1 MGLKGL
7 TRTGSNLKGIAKK
20 NRGLFGKRSSDAAV
34 RLKQF
39 EDVKNTTNFL
49 AATLDNTF
57 ANFDTL
63 VQQQK
68 KLVEPLANMITN
80 EYSDLIDVL
89 ESYGKKHEKHA
100 KLRRQYQRKKGGDDV
115 EVVAAA
121 KDLHSARVNL
131 ALRIGKYSQ
140 QQHISHL
147 QLLNRLALLNE
158 QYIRCTYE
166 HFVEKNASNYIRKIF
181 LSIEAANE
189 KLTDSV
195 TTAGTLFRESIL
207 TKEEMAEEQSTYR
220 KTPSGIVGYLNK
232 RSKTWKNKWMRRWF
246 HVEGKSFFYTKGENQ
261 HDRLQEFDLT
271 LASIRPARNVSRDF
285 CFELVSSAPGGGM
298 RIMVLQASNKIEYD
312 AWMQAVMDAIMGALD
327 HVTPAGEIDAT
338 ANMKNSKRHL
348 KARERQIETLSSAP
362 GNLCCCECNTTKDV
376 EWLSLNLGVI
386 FCLDCAGI
394 HRSLGVHVSQC
405 RSFKL
410 DVLDDSILSCFASM
424 GNEMANAV
432 WEGNTMASGL
442 SKPTPASP
450 RPEKEL
456 WIRAKY
462 VDKKFL
468 PSAADKNLVDA
479 ATADD
484 MQSVLLCVARG
495 DDLNEINEWGATAL
509 GAAAHLGKLNPMTFL
524 LLNGCDVNTCSPE
537 SKWTPLHAAAYG
549 GIVDAVR
556 ILVAKGADVDAK
568 EKHGDSPLDIAYKY
582 KNFDCVE
589 VMGGLLSGDNGQ
601 TNHHSSEATDDMDQ
615 GGQVTSDAKQRIR
628 SRTVNHGN
636 GDNHGHDDQ
645 RKLPPKPVRRLPPPQ
660 PIRRS
665 VVKKSINNVGPPAP
679 QRRPSWRAAAENS
692 ARRRSTRHTVSS

>member
-1 MGLKGL
+1 MYWNPMVRSMKNMQDCG
-7 TRTGSNLKGIAKK
+7 GS
-20 NRGLFGKRSSDAAV
+20 
-34 RLKQF
+34 
-39 EDVKNTTNFL
+39 
-49 AATLDNTF
+49 
-57 ANFDTL
+57 
-63 VQQQK
+63 
-68 KLVEPLANMITN
+68 TN
-80 EYSDLIDVL
+80 EKRVEMTL
-89 ESYGKKHEKHA
+89 
-100 KLRRQYQRKKGGDDV
+100 KLLQRPKS
-115 EVVAAA
+115 
-121 KDLHSARVNL
+121 LHTARVDL

-158 QYIRCTYE
+158 QYIRCTHE

-195 TTAGTLFRESIL
+195 NTAGTLFRKSIL

-220 KTPSGIVGYLNK
+220 KTVSGIVGYLNK

-298 RIMVLQASNKIEYD
+298 RIMVLQASNKVEYD

-338 ANMKNSKRHL
+338 VNMKNSKRHL
-348 KARERQIETLSSAP
+348 KARERQIETLSSAA
-362 GNLCCCECNTTKDV
+362 GNLRCCECNTTKDV
-376 EWLSLNLGVI
+376 EWLSLNLGVV

-432 WEGNTMASGL
+432 WEGNTMASDL
-442 SKPTPASP
+442 TKPTPTTP

-462 VDKKFL
+462 IEKKFL
-468 PSAADKNLVDA
+468 PSAAGKNLVDA

-484 MQSVLLCVARG
+484 MESVMLCIARG
-495 DDLNEINEWGATAL
+495 DDLNEINKWGATAL

-582 KNFDCVE
+582 ENFDCVE
-589 VMGGLLSGDNGQ
+589 VMGGLLSGDSNQ
-601 TNHHSSEATDDMDQ
+601 TNHRISEATDNMDQ
-615 GGQVTSDAKQRIR
+615 AASHDKQRTR
-628 SRTVNHGN
+628 SSTFNHI
-636 GDNHGHDDQ
+636 HDDK
-645 RKLPPKPVRRLPPPQ
+645 RKVPPKPVRRLPPPQ

-665 VVKKSINNVGPPAP
+665 VAKKTMNNNGPPAP

-692 ARRRSTRHTVSS
+692 ARRRSTRHTVSG